1 MKTTNTYTNNI
12 KITIIDI
19 IKSIIAFID
28 NLKIII
34 VYIIRII
41 NNKANNI
48 KSICY
53 SKIKSTKYLDSK
65 KGNKYLDYI
74 KSNCYDKIKSTNT
87 NNNIKGAC
95 TNKIKA
101 YTINANKK
109 NNITNAYKKVKWELN
124 ILSKDKK
131 VTNRNIINTKKINKQ
146 AISIKYELNSLNK
159 L

>member
-1 MKTTNTYTNNI
+1 MYHTCYHEKHTNTHTNNI

-41 NNKANNI
+41 NHKANNI

-53 SKIKSTKYLDSK
+53 AKIKSTKYLDSK
-65 KGNKYLDYI
+65 KGNKYLDSI
-74 KSNCYDKIKSTNT
+74 KSIFHDKIKSTD
-87 NNNIKGAC
+87 
-95 TNKIKA
+95 
-101 YTINANKK
+101 AN
-109 NNITNAYKKVKWELN
+109 NNITNAHKKVKWELSM
-124 ILSKDKK
+124 LSKNKK
-131 VTNRNIINTKKINKQ
+131 ITDRSIINTKIINKH
-146 AISIKYELNSLNK
+146 ATSIKYELNSLNK